1 MIDIFRKIFAN
12 FDDKIDII
20 CYNKYIFFKRGI
32 EMKLLALDGNS
43 IVNRAFYGIKLLSTK
58 DGQYTNAIYGFMNI
72 LNSLIEREKP
82 DGVAVAFDLKAPTF
96 RHKMYDEYKKGR
108 KPMPEELASQ
118 LPVLKE
124 LLRAFGYHT
133 IELEGY
139 EADDILG
146 TLSYVAEQT
155 DDVCVISTG
164 DRDSLQ
170 LVSDHTTVLL
180 AATKAGRPEIIEY
193 TPKTLFEKYG
203 LTPNEMIELKALM
216 GDTSDHIP
224 GVAGVG
230 EKTATDLIKKY
241 HNIEYIYDNIDSLDI
256 KDGVRQKLLND
267 KQNAF
272 LSKELGTICKKVPIS
287 LDFDDYAFVNQ
298 DKNELAKQLRS
309 LEFFKMLDQLGLN
322 DIEVSD
328 EEKSEI
334 NVPKYTTCDFNELF
348 NTINDALVVTAV
360 LNIENTNICFAV
372 NQKLCRLNF
381 SENLN
386 ELKSIFAKE
395 NLKINT
401 NDSKNLYTVLQDVFN
416 CLVVFDTSLAGYL
429 CSPSANSYDVNRLAD
444 EYLSARPLV
453 DSEDELLIKTATADM
468 LYPVLKSE
476 IEKAEMLDLFEKI
489 EIPLARVLS
498 EMERVGVKIDVSGIE
513 SMGDNMIKRIAKL
526 EREIFDVA
534 GEEFNIK
541 SPAQL
546 GIILFEKLGL
556 KHGKKT
562 KSGYSTTAEILEKL
576 KNDHPIINLVL
587 EYRTLTKLNSTY
599 CEGLLKAV
607 KSDGRIHSTFN
618 QTETRTGRISSLE
631 PNLQNIPVR
640 REEGR
645 ELRKYF
651 IAKEGYVLIDA
662 DYSQIELRVLA
673 HIAKDK
679 AMISAFNHGED
690 IHTKTAGE
698 VFGMPPLLV
707 TPKMRSSAKAV
718 NFGIVYGIGAFSLA
732 QDIGVTRAEAASYID
747 GYFATYPEIK
757 RYMDKAV
764 ETATDLGFSK
774 TMFGRRRYLPEL
786 KSSNHMLKSFGER
799 VARNMPI
806 QGTAA
811 DIIKLAMIK
820 TRDKLL
826 ESGLDARVILQVHDE
841 LIVEAEESI
850 AKQAAKI
857 LEYEMEHATELLVP
871 LIVDTHRAKTWYDAK
886 Q

>member
-1 MIDIFRKIFAN
+1 
-12 FDDKIDII
+12 
-20 CYNKYIFFKRGI
+20 
-32 EMKLLALDGNS
+32 MKLLALDGNS

-96 RHKMYDEYKKGR
+96 RHKMYDDYKKGR
-108 KPMPEELASQ
+108 KPMPEELALQ

-146 TLSYVAEQT
+146 TLSYAAEQT

-180 AATKAGRPEIIEY
+180 AATKAGKPEIIEY

-203 LTPNEMIELKALM
+203 LTPTEMIELKALM
-216 GDTSDHIP
+216 GDASDHIP

-230 EKTATDLIKKY
+230 EKTATDLITKY
-241 HNIEYIYDNIDSLDI
+241 HNIEYIYENIDSLDI
-256 KDGVRQKLLND
+256 KEGVRQKLIND

-272 LSKELGTICKKVPIS
+272 LSKELGTIFKEVPIS
-287 LDFDDYAFVNQ
+287 VEFNDYAFSEQNKV
-298 DKNELAKQLRS
+298 ELTAMLRK
-309 LEFFKMLDQLGLN
+309 LEFFKMLEQLGLN
-322 DIEVSD
+322 DAATSD
-328 EEKSEI
+328 DETVEI
-334 NVPKYTTCDFNELF
+334 NAPEYAVCGFDEFIKN
-348 NTINDALVVTAV
+348 INSDIITAV
-360 LNIENTNICFAV
+360 LNIENTDVCFAA
-372 NQKLCRLNF
+372 NNNLCSLKL
-381 SENLN
+381 SENTN
-386 ELKSIFAKE
+386 EIQTIFANKT
-395 NLKINT
+395 LKINT
-401 NDSKNLYTVLQDVFN
+401 NDSKNLYTVFSNVCDIP
-416 CLVVFDTSLAGYL
+416 LVAFDTSLAGYL
-429 CSPSANSYDVNRLAD
+429 CSPSANSYDINRLAE
-444 EYLSARPLV
+444 EYLASSPII
-453 DSEDELLIKTATADM
+453 DSDDELMQKTAITDM
-468 LYPVLKSE
+468 LYLPLKTE
-476 IEKAEMLDLFEKI
+476 IEKADMLELFEKI

-498 EMERVGVKIDVSGIE
+498 EMERIGVKIDIDGIK
-513 SMGDNMIKRIAKL
+513 SMRDNMIERIAKL
-526 EREIFDVA
+526 EQEIFAVA

-546 GIILFEKLGL
+546 GVILFEKLGL

-576 KNDHPIINLVL
+576 KNDHPIIKLVL

-607 KSDGRIHSTFN
+607 KEDGRIHSTFN

-651 IAKEGYVLIDA
+651 VAKEGYVLIDA

-747 GYFATYPEIK
+747 GYFATYPDIK
-757 RYMDKAV
+757 KYMDKAV
-764 ETATDLGFSK
+764 ESATELGFSK
-774 TMFGRRRYLPEL
+774 TMFSRRRYLPEL
-786 KSSNHMLKSFGER
+786 KSSNHMLKAFGER

-806 QGTAA
+806 QGSAA

-826 ESGLDARVILQVHDE
+826 ESGLDARLILQVHDE
-841 LIVEAEESI
+841 LIVEAEESV
-850 AKQAAKI
+850 AKEVAKI

>member
-1 MIDIFRKIFAN
+1 
-12 FDDKIDII
+12 
-20 CYNKYIFFKRGI
+20 
-32 EMKLLALDGNS
+32 MKLLALDGNS

-96 RHKMYDEYKKGR
+96 RHKMYDDYKKGR
-108 KPMPEELASQ
+108 KPMPEELALQ

-124 LLRAFGYHT
+124 LLIAFGYHT

-146 TLSYVAEQT
+146 TLSYAAEQT

-180 AATKAGRPEIIEY
+180 AATKAGKPEIIEY

-203 LTPNEMIELKALM
+203 LTPPEMIELKALM
-216 GDTSDHIP
+216 GDASDHIP

-230 EKTATDLIKKY
+230 EKTATDLISKY
-241 HNIEYIYDNIDSLDI
+241 HNIEYIYDNIESLDI
-256 KDGVRQKLLND
+256 KEGVRQKLIND

-272 LSKELGTICKKVPIS
+272 LSKELGTIFKEVPIS
-287 LDFDDYAFVNQ
+287 VEFNDYAFAEQN
-298 DKNELAKQLRS
+298 KGGLAAMLRK
-309 LEFFKMLDQLGLN
+309 LEFFKMLEQLGLN
-322 DIEVSD
+322 DAATSD
-328 EEKSEI
+328 DETVEI
-334 NVPKYTTCDFNELF
+334 NAPEYAVCGFDEFIKN
-348 NTINDALVVTAV
+348 INSDVITAV
-360 LNIENTNICFAV
+360 LNIENTDVCFAA
-372 NQKLCRLNF
+372 NGKLCSLNL
-381 SENLN
+381 SENKKKL
-386 ELKSIFAKE
+386 EIIFANKT
-395 NLKINT
+395 LKINT
-401 NDSKNLYTVLQDVFN
+401 NDSKNLYTVFSNVCDIP
-416 CLVVFDTSLAGYL
+416 LVEFDTSLAGYL
-429 CSPSANSYDVNRLAD
+429 CSPSANSYDINRLAE
-444 EYLSARPLV
+444 EYLPSIPIV
-453 DSEDELLIKTATADM
+453 QSDDELMQKTAITDM
-468 LYPVLKSE
+468 LYSALKTE
-476 IEKAEMLDLFEKI
+476 IEKADMLELFEKI

-498 EMERVGVKIDVSGIE
+498 EMERVGVKIDIDGIK
-513 SMGDNMIKRIAKL
+513 SMRDNMVERIANL
-526 EREIFDVA
+526 EQEIFAVA

-546 GIILFEKLGL
+546 GVILFEKLGL

-576 KNDHPIINLVL
+576 KNDHPIIKLVL

-607 KSDGRIHSTFN
+607 KEDGRIHSTFN

-651 IAKEGYVLIDA
+651 VAKEGYVLIDA

-747 GYFATYPEIK
+747 GYFATYPDIK
-757 RYMDKAV
+757 KYMDKAV
-764 ETATDLGFSK
+764 ESATELGFSK

-786 KSSNHMLKSFGER
+786 KSSNHMLKAFGER

-806 QGTAA
+806 QGSAA

-826 ESGLDARVILQVHDE
+826 ESGLDARLILQVHDE
-841 LIVEAEESI
+841 LIVEAEQSV
-850 AKQAAKI
+850 AKEVAKI